1 MAESVGV
8 EEQAESVADQE
19 RPPRP
24 GLRLSRRGIV
34 VLCGLVVALLGTG
47 VWLVWFSSVFDV
59 RTVTVVGVRSLTKD
73 QVLRAAQVPLGGPLE
88 RLDTGA
94 VEARV
99 EKALPRVDHADVS
112 TSWPHAVQ
120 ITVTERNP
128 VAAVRGDHGGYTLED
143 TTGVRFATLPTP
155 PAGVPVVQ
163 LALSSSGRGAL
174 AQFPE
179 TVLVAGAVEVAKSL
193 PPAIARRTSQV
204 VVHSYDDIEL
214 TLTGPSGT
222 VYWGSPEQ
230 SPRKAVVLAALLKQ
244 DAKGYDVSAPTD
256 PALRS

>member
-1 MAESVGV
+1 MAEYVGV
-8 EEQAESVADQE
+8 EEELEAGAEQD

-24 GLRLSRRGIV
+24 RLKLSRRGIV
-34 VLCGLVVALLGTG
+34 VVSAFLAALLGTG

-59 RTVTVVGVRSLTKD
+59 RTVGVVGVKALTRT
-73 QVLRAAQVPLGGPLE
+73 QVLQAAQVPLGGPLE

-94 VEARV
+94 VAARV

-112 TSWPHAVQ
+112 TSWPHAVT
-120 ITVTERNP
+120 ITVTERTP
-128 VAAVRGDHGGYTLED
+128 VAAVRGANGQYTLED
-143 TTGVRFATLPTP
+143 TAGVRFATLSAP

-163 LALSSSGRGAL
+163 LALSPAGRGAL

-179 TVLVAGAVEVAKSL
+179 PVLVAGAVEVAKSL
-193 PPAIARRTSQV
+193 PPALARRTAVV

-222 VYWGSPEQ
+222 VYWGSPDQ
-230 SPRKAVVLAALLKQ
+230 SARKAVVLAALLRQ

>member
-1 MAESVGV
+1 MAETLGAEKSVG
-8 EEQAESVADQE
+8 AGAAQE

-24 GLRLSRRGIV
+24 PVRLSRRGIV
-34 VLCGLVVALLGTG
+34 VLCGLVAVLLGTG

-59 RTVTVVGVRSLTKD
+59 RTVTVVGLKALTRD
-73 QVLRAAQVPLGGPLE
+73 QVLQAAQVPLGGPLE
-88 RLDTGA
+88 QLDTGA

-112 TSWPHAVQ
+112 TSWPHAVR
-120 ITVTERNP
+120 IAVTERVP
-128 VAAVRGDHGGYTLED
+128 VAAVRGADGRYALED
-143 TTGVRFATLPTP
+143 TSGVRFVTLSAP

-163 LALSSSGRGAL
+163 LALSDAGRGEL

-193 PPAIARRTSQV
+193 PPAIAGRTAAV

-214 TLTGPSGT
+214 TLSGPSGT

-230 SPRKAVVLAALLKQ
+230 SARKAVVLAALLKQ
-244 DAKGYDVSAPTD
+244 QAHGYDVSAPTD

>member
-1 MAESVGV
+1 
-8 EEQAESVADQE
+8 
-19 RPPRP
+19 
-24 GLRLSRRGIV
+24 
-34 VLCGLVVALLGTG
+34 VLCGLVAALLGTG
-47 VWLVWFSSVFDV
+47 IWLVWFSSVFDV
-59 RTVTVVGVRSLTKD
+59 RTVTVDGVRSLTKD
-73 QVLRAAQVPLGGPLE
+73 QVLQAAQVPLGGPLE
-88 RLDTGA
+88 RLDTGV

-120 ITVTERNP
+120 ITVTERIP
-128 VAAVRGDHGGYTLED
+128 VAAVRGDNGQFALED
-143 TTGVRFATLPTP
+143 TAGVRFATLSAP

-163 LALSSSGRGAL
+163 LALSAAGKGAL

-179 TVLVAGAVEVAKSL
+179 PVLVAGAVEVAKSL
-193 PPAIARRTSQV
+193 PPVVAKRTSLV

-222 VYWGSPEQ
+222 VYWGSPDQ
-230 SPRKAVVLAALLKQ
+230 SARKAVVLGALLKQ
-244 DAKGYDVSAPTD
+244 QAPGYDVSAPTD

>member
-1 MAESVGV
+1 VAETVGV
-8 EEQAESVADQE
+8 EASAGAGPEGE

-24 GLRLSRRGIV
+24 RLKLSRRGIV
-34 VLCGLVVALLGTG
+34 VVCGLVAALLGTG

-59 RTVTVVGVRSLTKD
+59 RTVTVVGVRVLTRD
-73 QVLRAAQVPLGGPLE
+73 QVLQAAQVPLGGPLE
-88 RLDTGA
+88 QLDTGA

-112 TSWPHAVQ
+112 TSWPHAVR
-120 ITVTERNP
+120 ITVTERVP
-128 VAAVRGDHGGYTLED
+128 VAAVRGADGRYTLED
-143 TTGVRFATLPTP
+143 TGGVRFATLSAP

-163 LALSSSGRGAL
+163 LSLSDAGRAEL

-179 TVLVAGAVEVAKSL
+179 PVLVAGAVEVAKSL
-193 PPAIARRTSQV
+193 PQALAKRTSSV

-230 SPRKAVVLAALLKQ
+230 SARKAVVLGALLKQ
-244 DAKGYDVSAPTD
+244 DAHGYDVSAPTD

>member
-8 EEQAESVADQE
+8 EEAPAAGPERA

-24 GLRLSRRGIV
+24 RLKLSRRGIV
-34 VLCGLVVALLGTG
+34 VLCGLVAVLLGTG

-94 VEARV
+94 VAARV
-99 EKALPRVDHADVS
+99 QRALPRVDHAEVS
-112 TSWPHAVQ
+112 TSWPHEVR
-120 ITVTERNP
+120 ITVTERVP
-128 VAAVRGDHGGYTLED
+128 VAAVRGDDGRYTLED
-143 TTGVRFATLPTP
+143 AAGVRFATLSTP
-155 PAGVPVVQ
+155 PAGVPVVR
-163 LALSSSGRGAL
+163 LALSAAGTSAL

-179 TVLVAGAVEVAKSL
+179 PVLVAGAVEVARSL
-193 PPAIARRTSQV
+193 PPAVARRTSLV

-214 TLTGPSGT
+214 TLTAPSAT
-222 VYWGSPEQ
+222 VSWGSPEL
-230 SPRKAVVLAALLKQ
+230 SARKAAVLEALLTQ
-244 DAKGYDVSAPTD
+244 DAHGYDVSAPTD

>member
-1 MAESVGV
+1 MAEYVGV
-8 EEQAESVADQE
+8 EEQQAGAGVEE

-24 GLRLSRRGIV
+24 RLKLSRRGIA
-34 VLCGLVVALLGTG
+34 VLCGLVAVLLGVG

-73 QVLRAAQVPLGGPLE
+73 QVVRAAQVPLGGPLE

-112 TSWPHAVQ
+112 TSWPHAVR
-120 ITVTERNP
+120 ITVTERIP
-128 VAAVRGDHGGYTLED
+128 VAAVRGDNGGYTLED
-143 TTGVRFATLPTP
+143 ATGVRFATLPTP

-163 LALSSSGRGAL
+163 LALSASGNSAL

-179 TVLVAGAVEVAKSL
+179 AVLVAGAVEVAKSL
-193 PPAIARRTSQV
+193 PPAVAKRTARV

-222 VYWGSPEQ
+222 VYWGSPDL
-230 SPRKAVVLAALLKQ
+230 SARKAVVLGALLKQ